1 MPEDVTL
8 DIYVK
13 GKVSVSC
20 MKRNIMTEVYNLI
33 STLRCL
39 DARLPLGSSLRT
51 YIAPW

>member
-20 MKRNIMTEVYNLI
+20 MKRNIMTEVPQI
-33 STLRCL
+33 HLRNNHVCC
-39 DARLPLGSSLRT
+39 
-51 YIAPW
+51 